1 MGLAGFGAKAVSSC
15 GLWDEL
21 LEVHSFHEEVGVS
34 GSGGGHCGAEC
45 APAFMYTH
53 SSMCSW
59 GWGG

>member
-1 MGLAGFGAKAVSSC
+1 MGLDGFGAKAVSSC

-34 GSGGGHCGAEC
+34 GGGHCGAEC